1 MKQFLNE
8 NFIIS
13 SNSDYWHKIGFKV
26 KTDDERIVKI
36 KPVHA
41 IKQSD
46 NEWKIQMNAEISFNF
61 LPKVSTDNV
70 VFLMKKESGYLK
82 NALKNYA
89 NLISVTDF
97 CKVSISSPTPSSGF
111 IPKNEE
117 ELTFLNKTKGFEHGL
132 IVKPNFTGKFFK
144 NVHQDPLLDRLDGV
158 SFLASANS
166 QIEHIGK
173 FRDCMRFFENAFS
186 ATTNTLAQ
194 LLFEFLSSNDQFDY
208 SLEEIT
214 EWMVDTRHGATHAD
228 QRSTF
233 IFSSDLGGDIDRIL
247 QAAYDVMFN
256 KKI

>member
-97 CKVSISSPTPSSGF
+97 CKVSISSLLLQVVLYLKMK
-111 IPKNEE
+111 KN
-117 ELTFLNKTKGFEHGL
+117 LHF
-132 IVKPNFTGKFFK
+132 
-144 NVHQDPLLDRLDGV
+144 
-158 SFLASANS
+158 
-166 QIEHIGK
+166 
-173 FRDCMRFFENAFS
+173 
-186 ATTNTLAQ
+186 
-194 LLFEFLSSNDQFDY
+194 
-208 SLEEIT
+208 
-214 EWMVDTRHGATHAD
+214 
-228 QRSTF
+228 
-233 IFSSDLGGDIDRIL
+233 
-247 QAAYDVMFN
+247 
-256 KKI
+256 